1 MKVTEKEVAYISSLA
16 RLHLEGDERRTMAEH
31 MSHILEYIEK
41 LNSVNTSTADSTFHA
56 MEKTNAFR
64 DDEVQESLP
73 TQEALRNNPAPHGN
87 FFIVPKV
94 L

>member
-16 RLHLEGDERRTMAEH
+16 RLQLGEDETRTMAAH
-31 MSHILEYIEK
+31 MSRILEYIEK
-41 LNSVNTSTADSTFHA
+41 LNSVNTSTARSTFHA

-73 TQEALRNNPAPHGN
+73 TQEALRNSPAPHSD